1 MGVVMV
7 WLPVRH
13 IPPFVLKCFVNGYK
27 KSVFV
32 LYLSLIQLHYVFTKP
47 YLALQNIFS
56 TVCQCP
62 HFNVDETKWR
72 SQTKFIFV
80 FEKCKFSVKIFGR
93 YEACETDPI
102 FTEITLKPTW
112 HTYSSFLNR
121 LRYREAG
128 LPEPLI
134 LFIQWLCSAIFM
146 YISYSGAQPSQWFI
160 GVWASGC
167 ESETSSDRDE
177 TDKNWA
183 KMWYSCGFLELPGSP
198 GLRRAVWA
206 VGEEESNRKSPL
218 ETRTDWERSETWS
231 QISLHH
237 SFTLS
242 WMTSLFMRMCH
253 CDLNFQDFQV
263 ST

>member
-1 MGVVMV
+1 MGVVMA

-80 FEKCKFSVKIFGR
+80 FEKCNFSVKIFGR

-112 HTYSSFLNR
+112 H
-121 LRYREAG
+121 
-128 LPEPLI
+128 I
-134 LFIQWLCSAIFM
+134 LFLSEP
-146 YISYSGAQPSQWFI
+146 SPLSGSRA
-160 GVWASGC
+160 A
-167 ESETSSDRDE
+167 
-177 TDKNWA
+177 
-183 KMWYSCGFLELPGSP
+183 
-198 GLRRAVWA
+198 RAVNFIYSVVVFCYFYVYQLFWCTA
-206 VGEEESNRKSPL
+206 QSVVY
-218 ETRTDWERSETWS
+218 WS
-231 QISLHH
+231 LSL
-237 SFTLS
+237 
-242 WMTSLFMRMCH
+242 RMWVWNK
-253 CDLNFQDFQV
+253 LRQRWNG
-263 ST
+263 